1 MSKSTKSKASAEP
14 TITEMVPTIMEINNI
29 PAGNPNFESA
39 IPFVPPI
46 TNGYVI
52 KVYDGDTIT
61 IAAKLP
67 YDGSPLYKF
76 SVRLNGI
83 DTPEIKT
90 KNPLEKQ
97 KALECKGE
105 LTRLCLNKTV
115 ELQNVTTEKYG
126 RILADVYCD
135 GTHLN
140 QHMITGGFAVPYDG
154 GHKKAFE
161 ENFS

>member
-1 MSKSTKSKASAEP
+1 MSSIIQKSTAESV
-14 TITEMVPTIMEINNI
+14 TEDW
-29 PAGNPNFESA
+29 GSA

-61 IAAKLP
+61 LATRLP
-67 YDGSPLYKF
+67 FDSSPLYKF

-90 KNPLEKQ
+90 KNPEEKA
-97 KALECKGE
+97 KAQNCKSA
-105 LTRLCLNKTV
+105 LSTLCLNKMVTL
-115 ELQNVTTEKYG
+115 ENVSLEKYG
-126 RILADVYCD
+126 RVLADVYC
-135 GTHLN
+135 GGIHLN
-140 QHMITGGFAVPYDG
+140 QYMVDNGYAVRYDG
-154 GHKKAFE
+154 GHKKTFE

>member
-1 MSKSTKSKASAEP
+1 MSKSKSSKATANHKSTNSVTSEWDA
-14 TITEMVPTIMEINNI
+14 
-29 PAGNPNFESA
+29 A

-46 TNGYVI
+46 TQGYVT

-90 KNPLEKQ
+90 KNASEKQ
-97 KALECKGE
+97 KALECKTE
-105 LTRLCLNKTV
+105 LSRLCLNKQV
-115 ELQNVTTEKYG
+115 ELQNVY
-126 RILADVYCD
+126 
-135 GTHLN
+135 
-140 QHMITGGFAVPYDG
+140 FALVG
-154 GHKKAFE
+154 E
-161 ENFS
+161 ELKIANV